1 MISAEHSVYL
11 EKSFLDTLPAGTYY
25 LWGITGTEN
34 TLIVGMDIGSMN
46 HFARSFDWRKV
57 ECSKKPFPFLNQKYL
72 KV

>member
-1 MISAEHSVYL
+1 MNSNTQN
-11 EKSFLDTLPAGTYY
+11 EK
-25 LWGITGTEN
+25 ITSITEN